1 MKPSFETLRAEC
13 ADRQLH
19 CALNTEPSRLGE
31 KAGNMFAQFQTSYR
45 RMEDSLQRL
54 TDSIAAYNPS
64 PAAADELL
72 AADDAVNEDLEQRKW
87 SRTTDRRSKL
97 TSPSI
102 AAPGQLC
109 SANRSAPHHGISGP
123 EHQRHRQTPS
133 RRAQRC
139 HRYPRGRQCPK
150 VTARS

>member
-1 MKPSFETLRAEC
+1 
-13 ADRQLH
+13 
-19 CALNTEPSRLGE
+19 
-31 KAGNMFAQFQTSYR
+31 MFAQFQTSYR

-87 SRTTDRRSKL
+87 SRTTDRRSQL
-97 TSPSI
+97 TSLSV

-109 SANRSAPHHGISGP
+109 SFNRSAPYH
-123 EHQRHRQTPS
+123 
-133 RRAQRC
+133 
-139 HRYPRGRQCPK
+139 
-150 VTARS
+150 

>member
-1 MKPSFETLRAEC
+1 
-13 ADRQLH
+13 
-19 CALNTEPSRLGE
+19 
-31 KAGNMFAQFQTSYR
+31 MFAQFQTSYR

-64 PAAADELL
+64 PAAADDLL

-87 SRTTDRRSKL
+87 SRTTNCRSEL

-109 SANRSAPHHGISGP
+109 SADRSAPHH
-123 EHQRHRQTPS
+123 
-133 RRAQRC
+133 
-139 HRYPRGRQCPK
+139 
-150 VTARS
+150 